1 MFVIYSINIS
11 VCVCNLRDYLKLPED
26 AACVSVVVVSQR
38 YVFHSTVAFVQVTLH
53 MFEEP
58 GFEMQPNSVYLE

>member
-1 MFVIYSINIS
+1 M
-11 VCVCNLRDYLKLPED
+11 CNLRDYLKLPED